1 MRFTGD
7 IQNLLYRVFLFSN
20 IEKKEER
27 SMKEKEKA
35 VISNG
40 APKLEELGKN
50 ELRTLCTALLKA
62 ILDKRTK
69 NENK

>member
-1 MRFTGD
+1 MW
-7 IQNLLYRVFLFSN
+7 
-20 IEKKEER
+20 EKEER

-35 VISNG
+35 VISDG
-40 APKLEELGKN
+40 TPKLEELGKN

>member
-1 MRFTGD
+1 MR
-7 IQNLLYRVFLFSN
+7 
-20 IEKKEER
+20 
-27 SMKEKEKA
+27 EKEKA
-35 VISNG
+35 VIPDG
-40 APKLEELGKN
+40 APKLEELGRD

>member
-1 MRFTGD
+1 MR
-7 IQNLLYRVFLFSN
+7 
-20 IEKKEER
+20 
-27 SMKEKEKA
+27 EKEKA
-35 VISNG
+35 VISDG

-69 NENK
+69 EEKQK

>member
-1 MRFTGD
+1 M
-7 IQNLLYRVFLFSN
+7 N
-20 IEKKEER
+20 
-27 SMKEKEKA
+27 EKEKA

-40 APKLEELGKN
+40 KSKLENLGRD

>member
-1 MRFTGD
+1 MR
-7 IQNLLYRVFLFSN
+7 
-20 IEKKEER
+20 KKER
-27 SMKEKEKA
+27 A
-35 VISNG
+35 VISDG
-40 APKLEELGKN
+40 TPKLEGLGRD

>member
-1 MRFTGD
+1 
-7 IQNLLYRVFLFSN
+7 
-20 IEKKEER
+20 
-27 SMKEKEKA
+27 MKEKERA

-40 APKLEELGKN
+40 KAKMENLGRD

>member
-1 MRFTGD
+1 MR
-7 IQNLLYRVFLFSN
+7 
-20 IEKKEER
+20 
-27 SMKEKEKA
+27 EKEKA

-40 APKLEELGKN
+40 KAKMENLGRD

-62 ILDKRTK
+62 ILDKRTN